1 MKKLAIVALVLV
13 AMSFVGCGLNSQL
26 VGTWERTWKTAG
38 IEYGDRYEFKAGG
51 DFTYTYFVGEDDLDG
66 YSGTWSAKGD
76 QLTLVVNDV
85 ESTGKVEVNGD
96 EMYMY
101 YTDELYFTYTKK

>member
-26 VGTWERTWKTAG
+26 IGTWERTYETSGK
-38 IEYGDRYEFKAGG
+38 EYGERYEFKRGG
-51 DFTYTYFVGEDDLDG
+51 DFVYTWFYGEEELDG
-66 YSGTWSAKGD
+66 YEGTWSAEDD
-76 QLTLVVNDV
+76 QLTLVIGGV

-101 YTDELYFTYTKK
+101 YDEDSYLTFTKK

>member
-26 VGTWERTWKTAG
+26 IGTWERTWSTSG
-38 IEYGDRYEFKAGG
+38 LEYGDRYEFKRGG
-51 DFTYTYFVGEDDLDG
+51 EFVYSWFVDGEDMPG
-66 YSGTWSAKGD
+66 YSGTWSAEGD
-76 QLTLVVNDV
+76 QLTLVVDGE